1 MLQQISVSQL
11 QNVSDTC
18 RIQQS
23 RSKRAAAKANRR
35 RERVLRQRRVL
46 FFTAL
51 AVALGVVLAFSV
63 LGTSAQATG
72 TDRASA
78 SYKYYKE
85 IYVES
90 GDTLWN
96 IAEQYT
102 DGSVSKVSQCINEI
116 RSINGLNKFETLK
129 AGTYIIVPYYSE
141 IHQE

>member
-1 MLQQISVSQL
+1 MLQQISVIQL
-11 QNVSDTC
+11 QDVSDEC
-18 RIQQS
+18 RMQQS
-23 RSKRAAAKANRR
+23 RSRKATVKAYRRKAK
-35 RERVLRQRRVL
+35 VSRQRRVL
-46 FFTAL
+46 FFSAL
-51 AVALGVVLAFSV
+51 AVVLGVILAFSV

-72 TDRASA
+72 ADRASA

-141 IHQE
+141 ILQE